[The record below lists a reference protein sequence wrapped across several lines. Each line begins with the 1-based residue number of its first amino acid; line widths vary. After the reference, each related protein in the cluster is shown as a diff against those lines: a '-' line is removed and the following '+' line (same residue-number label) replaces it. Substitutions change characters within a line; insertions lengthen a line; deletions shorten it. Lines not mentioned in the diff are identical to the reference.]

1 MRDEHAEANEVAEQF
16 CFDARCP
23 KCNLLAR
30 QHADFDT
37 LEIELES
44 DEFRLYCIRCDH
56 YWKPSPAGKLNILK
70 RLP

>member
-1 MRDEHAEANEVAEQF
+1 MAEQF

-44 DEFRLYCIRCDH
+44 DEFRLYSNT
-56 YWKPSPAGKLNILK
+56 YS
-70 RLP
+70 